1 MLWINEFPEH
11 DFPSI
16 LMQSGLRTSY
26 IPHISGAAGRPVLM
40 RSVRRQLATPGKP
53 GNNHEAGV
61 LGGKDALTHQF
72 DKYMRYSADSALL

>member
-40 RSVRRQLATPGKP
+40 RSVRRQQLL
-53 GNNHEAGV
+53 GNQETTMRPV
-61 LGGKDALTHQF
+61 FWVEKTH
-72 DKYMRYSADSALL
+72 